1 MLDITARELFTYFK
15 MVLEKRAS
23 RITVGR
29 AGGEA
34 ACSGLETGELRPS
47 GQHTF
52 SRLCRAVSRLLGA
65 SSLNSSTVSL
75 IYPAWVWSSGAGALD
90 TGFTV
95 NV

>member
-1 MLDITARELFTYFK
+1 MLG
-15 MVLEKRAS
+15 S
-23 RITVGR
+23 
-29 AGGEA
+29 
-34 ACSGLETGELRPS
+34 GELRPS

-52 SRLCRAVSRLLGA
+52 SRPVLTALAVSRLLGA

-75 IYPAWVWSSGAGALD
+75 IYPAWASLARAGLPVAGALD